1 MRIFKI
7 IVIILSIVVITGM
20 LFVTD
25 YRNLFTRHNLA
36 PFLTIIAM
44 IFNILALTFR
54 SKKEIK

>member
-1 MRIFKI
+1 
-7 IVIILSIVVITGM
+7 M